1 MNKEMLEVFSSAELA
16 VRVFV
21 ILGIIWVLP
30 LIILFFLS
38 HYFIVRPIKFV
49 LKKFK
54 K

>member
-1 MNKEMLEVFSSAELA
+1 MNKEMLEMFSSAELA
-16 VRVFV
+16 VRIFAL
-21 ILGIIWVLP
+21 IGIIWVSP

>member
-30 LIILFFLS
+30 LIISFFLS
-38 HYFIVRPIKFV
+38 HYFIVRPIKLV